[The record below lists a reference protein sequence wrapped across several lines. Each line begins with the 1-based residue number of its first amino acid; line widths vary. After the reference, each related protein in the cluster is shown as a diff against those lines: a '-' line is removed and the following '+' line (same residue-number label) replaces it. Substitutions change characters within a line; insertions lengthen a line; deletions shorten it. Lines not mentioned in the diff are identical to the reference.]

1 MYRKMRSNSF
11 LRFEITDAIIEKIFR
26 NEIQL
31 ILRILLFNV
40 I

>member
-11 LRFEITDAIIEKIFR
+11 LRFEITDARIEKIFR

-31 ILRILLFNV
+31 ILRILFFNV